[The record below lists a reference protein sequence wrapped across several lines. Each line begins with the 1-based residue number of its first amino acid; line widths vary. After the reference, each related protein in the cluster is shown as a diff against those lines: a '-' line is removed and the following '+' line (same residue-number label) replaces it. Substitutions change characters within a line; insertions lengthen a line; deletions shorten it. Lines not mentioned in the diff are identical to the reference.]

1 MQVPA
6 APILVGLLF
15 DFPQADGGASFEEAV
30 RLGLDEIAATGRLDR
45 PVEFETRLARGLP
58 LGTEHD
64 VVSAFGELDDA
75 GVVLIIGPSI
85 SDNGLIA
92 APLADAAGIPCIN
105 YTGGERTRSEHMFH
119 YQIGSLEEEPPIL
132 ARRLAQR
139 GLRSAA
145 VIHDHSPVGAGY
157 ARYFEDARALEGIE
171 TTGVAA
177 ISPLSEDL
185 RSVVARLRETGPDAL
200 VYLGLGVASR
210 AVAVAL
216 ADLDWSVPVV
226 ANSSLMFGYA
236 RPDWRDG
243 WAGWEY
249 LDGVADDNQ
258 MRAHLREK
266 SKRAAGGPIGCAAYD
281 MGRLV
286 GEAIARAGHL
296 TRAGLKDG
304 LERVKQLPAT
314 SGVDGTTMGFG
325 NFDHAAL
332 KGRYLVLREWRDGKT
347 VQVST

>member
-1 MQVPA
+1 MQEPA
-6 APILVGLLF
+6 APILIGLLF
-15 DFPQADGGASFEEAV
+15 DFPQPDGGASFEDAV

-45 PVEFETRLARGLP
+45 PVEFVTRLARGLP
-58 LGTEHD
+58 LGTEHE
-64 VVSAFGELDDA
+64 VTAAFAELDDA
-75 GVVLIIGPSI
+75 GVLLIIGPSI
-85 SDNGLIA
+85 SDNGLIVRL
-92 APLADAAGIPCIN
+92 LADDAGVPCIN
-105 YTGGERTRSEHMFH
+105 YTGGERTRGEFMFH
-119 YQIGSLEEEPPIL
+119 YQVGSLEEEPPLL
-132 ARRLAQR
+132 ARRLAER

-145 VIHDHSPVGAGY
+145 VIHDHSPVGQGY
-157 ARYFEDARALEGIE
+157 LRCFEDARALEGIE

-177 ISPLSEDL
+177 ISPLSEDV

-216 ADLDWSVPVV
+216 ADLEWSVPVV

-249 LDGVADDNQ
+249 LDGIADDNR
-258 MRAHLREK
+258 MRIRLREK
-266 SKRAAGGPIGCAAYD
+266 SKRAAAGPIGCAAYD

-325 NFDHAAL
+325 HFDRAAL

-347 VQVST
+347 VQVM

>member
-1 MQVPA
+1 M
-6 APILVGLLF
+6 
-15 DFPQADGGASFEEAV
+15 
-30 RLGLDEIAATGRLDR
+30 
-45 PVEFETRLARGLP
+45 
-58 LGTEHD
+58 
-64 VVSAFGELDDA
+64 
-75 GVVLIIGPSI
+75 
-85 SDNGLIA
+85 
-92 APLADAAGIPCIN
+92 
-105 YTGGERTRSEHMFH
+105 
-119 YQIGSLEEEPPIL
+119 
-132 ARRLAQR
+132 
-139 GLRSAA
+139 
-145 VIHDHSPVGAGY
+145 IHDHSPVGAAY

-258 MRAHLREK
+258 MRAHLQEK

-296 TRAGLKDG
+296 TRAGLKEG

-347 VQVST
+347 VQIST

>member
-1 MQVPA
+1 MQVPP

-15 DFPQADGGASFEEAV
+15 DFPQADGGESFEEAV
-30 RLGLDEIAATGRLDR
+30 RLGLDEIAGAGRLDR

-64 VVSAFGELDDA
+64 VVTAFGELADA
-75 GVVLIIGPSI
+75 GVLLIIGPSI

-105 YTGGERTRSEHMFH
+105 YTGGERTRSEFMFH

-249 LDGVADDNQ
+249 VDVIADDNE
-258 MRAHLREK
+258 RRRRLAERSPKL
-266 SKRAAGGPIGCAAYD
+266 AGGPMGCATLD
-281 MGRLV
+281 MGRLL
-286 GEAIARAGHL
+286 GEALARADHL
-296 TRAGLKDG
+296 TRHGLRDAF
-304 LERVKQLPAT
+304 ERVKLLPAT
-314 SGVDGTTMGFG
+314 CGHEGTTLTFG
-325 NFDHAAL
+325 SFDHGAL
-332 KGRYLVLREWRDGKT
+332 HGDYLVLRTWVDGRS
-347 VQVST
+347 VQVTD